1 MLKEKLQSD
10 LKEAMRAKDPVRLR
24 TIRSLRAA
32 LLDRE
37 IAEREG
43 GEAEL
48 SDEQQLAVIQK
59 QAKQRRDAIVQYEEA
74 GRDDLAATEREELAI
89 IAEYLPEQAS
99 DEEIRKVLH
108 EIIAAVG
115 AATMQ
120 DMGRVMG
127 AAMQRLKGRA
137 DGRRINSIVREL
149 LSGKDA

>member
-32 LLDRE
+32 LLDKE

-74 GRDDLAATEREELAI
+74 GREDLAATEREELEV
-89 IAEYLPEQAS
+89 IAGYLPEQAS
-99 DEEIRKVLH
+99 DEEIRQVLH

-115 AATMQ
+115 ATTMQ
-120 DMGRVMG
+120 DMGKVMG

-137 DGRRINSIVREL
+137 DGRRINGMVRKL
-149 LSGKDA
+149 LSGNDT